1 MLVQP
6 ENGMQGLHTCTCGA
20 NRSRRTTTPLSFT
33 WSVKLMLN
41 RARPQPRAVKQRST
55 KCNWQPILRSIAR
68 QSAPTDVRGPP
79 AAVKHQPAETT
90 KSRTSVKFQKRSS
103 SLRVRTTP
111 IDSASPEEATT
122 LRLSTMTYQ
131 QYCPPASRLQ
141 PWAAVVSRRKTL
153 ALGTSSLLFFAAGVR
168 PGCES
173 SVLL

>member
-33 WSVKLMLN
+33 WRAKLMLN
-41 RARPQPRAVKQRST
+41 RARCQPRCCMQRST

-111 IDSASPEEATT
+111 IDSSLSRRGNYIAPFYDDLPAV
-122 LRLSTMTYQ
+122 LSTCQST
-131 QYCPPASRLQ
+131 A
-141 PWAAVVSRRKTL
+141 
-153 ALGTSSLLFFAAGVR
+153 ALGCSGVKA
-168 PGCES
+168 
-173 SVLL
+173 

>member
-33 WSVKLMLN
+33 WRAKLMLN
-41 RARPQPRAVKQRST
+41 RARCQPRCCMQRST

-111 IDSASPEEATT
+111 IAPASPKEQLHCAFCDD
-122 LRLSTMTYQ
+122 LPAVLSTCQST
-131 QYCPPASRLQ
+131 A
-141 PWAAVVSRRKTL
+141 
-153 ALGTSSLLFFAAGVR
+153 ALGCSDVKA
-168 PGCES
+168 
-173 SVLL
+173 